1 MRCDHD
7 RPAGI
12 VRQRLGWRAEA
23 GIVAGETRRLATIKN
38 DNNESY
44 SIALV
49 KQAIF
54 ERQIYT
60 IAVKR

>member
-1 MRCDHD
+1 MACRGWHCGRRDTQ
-7 RPAGI
+7 AGND
-12 VRQRLGWRAEA
+12 
-23 GIVAGETRRLATIKN
+23 KN

-44 SIALV
+44 SLALV

-60 IAVKR
+60 IVVKR